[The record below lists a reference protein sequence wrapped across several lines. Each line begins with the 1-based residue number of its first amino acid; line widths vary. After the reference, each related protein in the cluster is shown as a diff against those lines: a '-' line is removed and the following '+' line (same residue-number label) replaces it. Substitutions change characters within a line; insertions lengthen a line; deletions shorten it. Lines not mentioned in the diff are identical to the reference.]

1 MVTES
6 GQDTEAGRRRGRKPV
21 SGLTEHQLRTLRVI
35 QQYIEEHGIPP
46 TTAELSTALSLTRST
61 IQDQIDQLVR
71 KGYLNR
77 ESGRARSMSVQ
88 QEPDGLP
95 GTLFSVPIVG
105 EVAAGAPV
113 LAQENIVG
121 EILIES
127 LALRGGRHFALEV
140 DGTSMVDA
148 GIEPGDLII
157 VRQQQS
163 AESGDI
169 VVAMVDGEA
178 TVKRLWFAEG
188 RVELRPENT
197 GFKPIVLGPDD
208 QISIIGKVIAVR
220 RRARDSSIN
229 QE

>member
-1 MVTES
+1 MGS
-6 GQDTEAGRRRGRKPV
+6 DHDAEAGKRRGRKPI
-21 SGLTEHQLRTLRVI
+21 SGVTEHQLRTLRVI
-35 QQYIEEHGIPP
+35 QRYVEEHGIPP
-46 TTAELSTALSLTRST
+46 TVGELSMVLSLTRST

-77 ESGRARSMSVQ
+77 ESGKARSMSVQ
-88 QEPDGLP
+88 RELVGLP
-95 GTLFSVPIVG
+95 GELLSIPIVG
-105 EVAAGAPV
+105 RVAAGAPI
-113 LAQENIVG
+113 LAQENVIG

-127 LALRGGRHFALEV
+127 LALGGGRHFALEV
-140 DGTSMVDA
+140 DGASMVDV

-169 VVAMVDGEA
+169 VVAMVEGEA
-178 TVKRLWFAEG
+178 TVKRLWLAEG

-197 GFKPIVLGPDD
+197 DFKPIVLGPDD

-220 RRARDSSIN
+220 RRAQDSTIN

>member
-1 MVTES
+1 MMGS
-6 GQDTEAGRRRGRKPV
+6 DHDAEAGKRRGRKPV

-35 QQYIEEHGIPP
+35 QRYVEEHGIPP
-46 TTAELSTALSLTRST
+46 TVGELSTALGLTRST

-77 ESGRARSMSVQ
+77 ESGKARSMSVQ
-88 QEPDGLP
+88 RELGGLP
-95 GTLFSVPIVG
+95 GELLSVPIVG
-105 EVAAGAPV
+105 QVAAGTPI
-113 LAQENIVG
+113 LAQENTVG
-121 EILIES
+121 EVLIES
-127 LALRGGRHFALEV
+127 LALGGGRHFALEV
-140 DGTSMVDA
+140 AGTSMVDV

-169 VVAMVDGEA
+169 VVAMVEGEA
-178 TVKRLWFAEG
+178 TVKRLWLAEG
-188 RVELRPENT
+188 RVELRPENS
-197 GFKPIVLGPDD
+197 GFRPIVLGPDD

-220 RRARDSSIN
+220 RRAQDSTIN